1 MRSIRRNQLGSQ
13 SMQQVVQNQKLDN
26 SGKLTE
32 NMTKAKLNM
41 NARNLI
47 GMKKPLVRNYPMS
60 LQRLQNAAKVQV
72 NAP

>member
-1 MRSIRRNQLGSQ
+1 
-13 SMQQVVQNQKLDN
+13 MQQVVQNQKLDN

-60 LQRLQNAAKVQV
+60 LQRLQNSAKVQV
-72 NAP
+72 HAP

>member
-1 MRSIRRNQLGSQ
+1 
-13 SMQQVVQNQKLDN
+13 MQQVVQNQKLDN

-60 LQRLQNAAKVQV
+60 LQRLQNSAKVQV

>member
-60 LQRLQNAAKVQV
+60 LQRLQNSAKVQV

>member
-13 SMQQVVQNQKLDN
+13 SMQQVAQNQKLDN

-60 LQRLQNAAKVQV
+60 LQRLQNSAKVQV

>member
-47 GMKKPLVRNYPMS
+47 GMNKPLVRNYPMS
-60 LQRLQNAAKVQV
+60 LQRLQNSAKV
-72 NAP
+72 ACRA

>member
-60 LQRLQNAAKVQV
+60 LQRLQNSAKVQV
-72 NAP
+72 HAP